1 MGRHG
6 EGLARMSERL
16 GWSFAAVVTAVG
28 CAGSASPPRPLPDA
42 RRAAAGGEPRAA
54 VRAPA
59 PEPRKLSPEE
69 ELFWFGASGAPK
81 AIASGQKLPEV
92 PAETEAPYLLAPGD
106 TLEFRVPEVKDLNRD
121 EVVVAPDGTVALDM
135 IGTVKA
141 TGRTAEDVSAE
152 VAKGYAKLYRKASPR
167 LALKKARP
175 REVVVLGPVAQGGR
189 KRLAGQE
196 TLLDVL
202 GDAGFGAKS
211 ENLRGSVSIQRGAR
225 VLTLPAREVLTLSDS
240 RWNVRVK
247 PDDVVVVH
255 TEDPASVAGEVK
267 RPGAVPF
274 PAQGGIPLPHAIALA
289 GGITDDADLQ
299 NARIVRAD
307 GRAEDVNLNPV
318 LFGGGGGGETPAP
331 LGPGDSLSI
340 PASKQTRVYV
350 FGMVQRPGQI
360 KQAGPI
366 SLLQAVA
373 QASPTQFGAVFN
385 DAKLVRGWP
394 ERPEVVPVDLDALLF
409 KQDVAWNVELR
420 DGDVVYIPETATS
433 DVLDFLGRA
442 LSPISSAA
450 TGAGQA
456 STGAAAL
463 QNAGK

>member
-1 MGRHG
+1 MRTSMKARLVHG
-6 EGLARMSERL
+6 VLGSVLAA
-16 GWSFAAVVTAVG
+16 AAVAG
-28 CAGSASPPRPLPDA
+28 CAGSASPPRPLADA
-42 RRAAAGGEPRAA
+42 RRAPSAGEPRAA
-54 VRAPA
+54 ARTPA
-59 PEPRKLSPEE
+59 AEPRKLSPEDE
-69 ELFWFGASGAPK
+69 VFWFGPSGAPK

-92 PAETEAPYLLAPGD
+92 PAETDAPYLLGPGD
-106 TLEFRVPEVKDLNRD
+106 TLEFRVPEVKELNRD
-121 EVVVAPDGTVALDM
+121 EVIVAPDGTVALDH

-152 VAKGYAKLYRKASPR
+152 VAKAYAKLYRKASPR
-167 LALKKARP
+167 LALKKARA
-175 REVVVLGPVAQGGR
+175 REVVVLGPVEQGGR

-202 GDAGFGAKS
+202 GDAGFGGKP
-211 ENLRGSVSIQRGAR
+211 ENLRGSVSILRGAR
-225 VLTLPAREVLTLSDS
+225 VLTLPAREVLALADS
-240 RWNVRVK
+240 RWNVRLR

-274 PAQGGIPLPHAIALA
+274 PAQGGIPIPHAIALA
-289 GGITDDADLQ
+289 GGITEDADLQ
-299 NARIVRAD
+299 NGRIVRAD

-318 LFGGGGGGETPAP
+318 LFGGGGEIPAP

-340 PASKQTRVYV
+340 PASKLTRVYV

-360 KQAGPI
+360 KQAGPM

-373 QASPTQFGAVFN
+373 VASPTQFGAVFS

-394 ERPEVVPVDLDALLF
+394 DKPEVVPVDLDALLF
-409 KQDVAWNVELR
+409 KHDAAWNVELR
-420 DGDVVYIPETATS
+420 DGDVVYIPETAAS

-442 LSPISSAA
+442 LSPIASTA

-456 STGAAAL
+456 SVGAAAL
-463 QNAGK
+463 QNASK